1 MNYLFITYT
10 MDNQLKYGNRV
21 LKVLSYIDA
30 KINPDKYV
38 QQGGVNSEALETPK
52 IVDYKQ
58 DVANQKSYI
67 KVQINSKIN
76 ITFTITKK

>member
-1 MNYLFITYT
+1 

-38 QQGGVNSEALETPK
+38 QQGGANPGVLETSK
-52 IVDYKQ
+52 NIEYIRDEDNK
-58 DVANQKSYI
+58 KSYI
-67 KVQINSKIN
+67 KVPINDKIK

>member
-1 MNYLFITYT
+1 

-38 QQGGVNSEALETPK
+38 QQGGVNPEVLETSK
-52 IVDYKQ
+52 IIESIQ
-58 DVANQKSYI
+58 DEDNKKSYI
-67 KVQINSKIN
+67 KVQINNKIK
-76 ITFTITKK
+76 ITFTITKNK